1 MCHPYIM
8 RTTLTLDP
16 DVAAMLKKAVARGD
30 VSFKQAVNDALR
42 RGLTANEAAQK
53 PKKRYVLK
61 PGPPSAWLVDITN
74 NGALAELMDREDY
87 PDLYRREPPPS
98 RD

>member
-1 MCHPYIM
+1 M

-16 DVAAMLKKAVARGD
+16 DVAALLKKAVAKGE

-42 RGLTANEAAQK
+42 RGLTDAALEK
-53 PKKRYVLK
+53 PKKRWVQRV
-61 PGPPSAWLVDITN
+61 GPPSGFLVDIDN
-74 NGALAELMDREDY
+74 NGALAEMLDREDY
-87 PDLYRREPPPS
+87 PDLYRRESPAS